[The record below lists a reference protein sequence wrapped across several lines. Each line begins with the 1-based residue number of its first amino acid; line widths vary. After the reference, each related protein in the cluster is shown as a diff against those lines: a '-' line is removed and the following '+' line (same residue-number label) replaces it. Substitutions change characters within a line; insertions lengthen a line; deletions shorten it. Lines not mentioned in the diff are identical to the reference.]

1 MMPGPPRVL
10 VLDNQDSFTFNV
22 VQGLRA
28 AGAATGVIESR
39 RLSARA
45 LRAMKLD
52 GLVISPG
59 PGRPAGA
66 GYSLAAVESLANR
79 IPVWGICLGH
89 QCLAELRGAR
99 LVNASRVMHGKTSI
113 VYHRGQGLFAG
124 LPDELEVMRYHSL
137 LVDADSL
144 TPQLELTA
152 WTEDGEVMGVRCR
165 ETGAE
170 GVQFHPESVLGDAV
184 TGMLQAFVTRCTR
197 SSVAALAGGS
207 A

>member
-1 MMPGPPRVL
+1 MSAVPRIL

-28 AGAATGVIESR
+28 AGAATGVLDSR
-39 RLSARA
+39 ALSARTVP
-45 LRAMKLD
+45 AMRLD

-59 PGRPAGA
+59 PGRPANA
-66 GYSLAAVESLANR
+66 GYSLAAIKSLAGR

-99 LVNASRVMHGKTSI
+99 LVTAGRVMHGKTS
-113 VYHRGQGLFAG
+113 VVVHDGHGLFEG
-124 LPDELEVMRYHSL
+124 LPQGVEVMRYHSL
-137 LVDADSL
+137 LVDSNSL
-144 TPQLELTA
+144 PPQLELTA
-152 WTEDGEVMGVRCR
+152 WTREGEVMGVRCR

-184 TGMLQAFVTRCTR
+184 TQMLAAFVARCQR
-197 SSVAALAGGS
+197 SSPAALAGGRS
-207 A
+207 

>member
-1 MMPGPPRVL
+1 MSSGPRIL

-28 AGAATGVIESR
+28 AGAATGVVDSR
-39 RLSARA
+39 DVDAHDLNAMRLH
-45 LRAMKLD
+45 

-59 PGRPAGA
+59 PGRPANA
-66 GYSLAAVESLANR
+66 GQSLAAIESLAGR

-99 LVNASRVMHGKTSI
+99 LIRASRVMHGKTS
-113 VYHRGQGLFAG
+113 VVHHRGQGLFAG
-124 LPDELEVMRYHSL
+124 LPRHLEAMRYHSR

-144 TPQLELTA
+144 PPQLELTA
-152 WTEDGEVMGVRCR
+152 WTEEGEVMGLRCR

-184 TGMLQAFVTRCTR
+184 TSMLATFVSRCAR
-197 SSVAALAGGS
+197 SSLTALAGGS
-207 A
+207 T

>member
-1 MMPGPPRVL
+1 MQRPPRIL
-10 VLDNQDSFTFNV
+10 VLDNQDSFTFNL

-28 AGAATGVIESR
+28 VGAATGVIDSR
-39 RLSARA
+39 CRSARA
-45 LRAMKLD
+45 WRAMKLD

-66 GYSLAAVESLANR
+66 GHSLAAMECLADR

-99 LVNASRVMHGKTSI
+99 LINAPSVMHGKTSI

-144 TPQLELTA
+144 PPQLELTA
-152 WTEDGEVMGVRCR
+152 WTEDGEVMGLRCC

-184 TGMLQAFVTRCTR
+184 TGMIEAFASRCAG
-197 SSVAALAGGS
+197 SSLATLAGES
-207 A
+207 T